1 MYSEWRPF
9 YLDYTLL
16 KRRLKDGTTN
26 HSWSTEDEADFT
38 HLLEKELDKIYEFQK
53 DKTSELARRI
63 RDAQKQVNKLVAEEA
78 SGSTPPSPSHRDVE
92 SQEQTVE
99 HPPYDMDEGSDDE
112 DDIDGD
118 DDDDDESY
126 GSLEDRFHVLEEE
139 VATLVADVH
148 DLALYTKLN
157 VTGFM
162 KILKKHDKQTG
173 WQLKAA
179 FIQQYLDK
187 RPFYKYN
194 WDALIV
200 KLSKLYD
207 LVRTRGHPVQGD
219 SSAGG
224 SQSAFVRQT
233 TKYW

>member
-1 MYSEWRPF
+1 M
-9 YLDYTLL
+9 L
-16 KRRLKDGTTN
+16 
-26 HSWSTEDEADFT
+26 
-38 HLLEKELDKIYEFQK
+38 Q
-53 DKTSELARRI
+53 
-63 RDAQKQVNKLVAEEA
+63 
-78 SGSTPPSPSHRDVE
+78 
-92 SQEQTVE
+92 
-99 HPPYDMDEGSDDE
+99 
-112 DDIDGD
+112 
-118 DDDDDESY
+118 
-126 GSLEDRFHVLEEE
+126 
-139 VATLVADVH
+139 
-148 DLALYTKLN
+148 
-157 VTGFM
+157 
-162 KILKKHDKQTG
+162 KQTG

-233 TKYW
+233 TKYWVSTIPPPSTSC